1 MLQKTKS
8 LVTLKQQALVHS
20 LPNLSHSLL
29 LPKATDTLKNVVF
42 GEPDIGPRP
51 PYPEL
56 CSPNL
61 P

>member
-8 LVTLKQQALVHS
+8 LVPLKQQALVHS

-51 PYPEL
+51 
-56 CSPNL
+56 SL